1 MAGTIYCLP
10 NLIADGT
17 LEAATPP
24 AVRTRA
30 ADIRLFFVEAAKN
43 ARAYLKLL
51 GHPGPISELRIEE
64 IGHDPAPALIDR
76 WLEPVLAGEDAAIV
90 SESGCPGIADPGAQ
104 IVARAQELGLRVM
117 PWGGPSSILMT
128 LMASGL
134 DGQRFRFLGYLPV
147 HADER
152 AAALKDLETQSRRSE
167 TQLFIETPYRNGAML
182 ESLVSTLAPDT
193 RVTVATD
200 VTGEHESIR
209 TMTVRAWAAL
219 MPEERAL
226 PKLPTVFALLAAPR
240 GTAPRYAPPAA
251 RAAGTQAAPPQA
263 GTSDQLRK
271 RDEDDERE
279 RDPRRSSAVLPRPH
293 HDGRGVP
300 ARASRRPCDV
310 ARRQTQ
316 AGKAQHRPLE
326 DRRRPS
332 RRRRPRDEGRS
343 EALAPRP
350 ARG

>member
-17 LEAATPP
+17 LEAAIPP

-64 IGHDPAPALIDR
+64 IGHDPDPALIDR

-104 IVARAQELGLRVM
+104 IVARAQELGLRVV
-117 PWGGPSSILMT
+117 PWVGPSSILMT

-219 MPEERAL
+219 TPEERAL

-240 GTAPRYAPPAA
+240 GTAPRYAPSDARRKGGRDAGRPAA
-251 RAAGTQAAPPQA
+251 
-263 GTSDQLRK
+263 
-271 RDEDDERE
+271 
-279 RDPRRSSAVLPRPH
+279 
-293 HDGRGVP
+293 GRNL
-300 ARASRRPCDV
+300 SLI
-310 ARRQTQ
+310 
-316 AGKAQHRPLE
+316 HI
-326 DRRRPS
+326 
-332 RRRRPRDEGRS
+332 
-343 EALAPRP
+343 
-350 ARG
+350 